1 METNNADTLAVYF
14 QEITRTRLL
23 TPAEEQGVARE
34 VQRTRRAYC
43 RTMLT
48 TSRRT
53 RSERLGRRKKIFVQ
67 REQETIMNQTVTEAS
82 HKNPPSD
89 DRSTRTDEDLLLTY
103 ANQRDRRA
111 FEELVRR
118 YERELYTYLRN
129 YLGDAG
135 LAEDAFQG
143 TFLQVHRKCRQYD
156 TGRAVR
162 PWLYAIATNQAID
175 LLRSNRRHKAISLN
189 AAAYSDGSSDAL
201 RPLQDL
207 LPGNE
212 PDPDAQLDSA
222 ETREAIQA
230 AIDKLPNRL
239 KLPLI
244 LVMRQGMKYQDTA
257 ESLGIPVGTVKSRVH
272 TAVARLQAALQC
284 RLREAVALGT

>member
-1 METNNADTLAVYF
+1 
-14 QEITRTRLL
+14 
-23 TPAEEQGVARE
+23 
-34 VQRTRRAYC
+34 
-43 RTMLT
+43 
-48 TSRRT
+48 
-53 RSERLGRRKKIFVQ
+53 
-67 REQETIMNQTVTEAS
+67 MNHTVTKAS

-89 DRSTRTDEDLLLTY
+89 DCLARTDEDLLLAY
-103 ANQRDRRA
+103 ANQCDHRA

-118 YERELYTYLRN
+118 YERELYVYLHN

-156 TGRAVR
+156 TARAVR
-162 PWLYAIATNQAID
+162 PWLFAIATNQAID

-189 AAAYSDGSSDAL
+189 AVAYSDGSSDAL

-207 LPGNE
+207 LPGNA
-212 PDPDAQLDSA
+212 PDPNAHLDSA
-222 ETREAIQA
+222 ESREAIQA

-239 KLPLI
+239 KQS
-244 LVMRQGMKYQDTA
+244 LVLVVYQGMKYQDAA

-272 TAVARLQAALQC
+272 TAVARLQAALQG
-284 RLREAVALGT
+284 RLGEAVALGT